1 MQVIGFNLSKV
12 LAERSPDFTR
22 SAINTNI
29 EFSNVEKEKVD
40 LLKDAEAV
48 KISFK
53 FSVIYEDREK
63 KEKKNGEVSCE
74 GVIVLSTSKEE
85 AKDFHKSWKKK
96 EVPKDTMI
104 PLYNVILKKC
114 SLKALQLED
123 DLNLPPHIPF
133 PQIRAQPN
141 QDN

>member
-1 MQVIGFNLSKV
+1 MQVIGFNLTKV
-12 LAERSPDFTR
+12 LAERSPNFTR

-53 FSVIYEDREK
+53 FSIIYEDREK
-63 KEKKNGEVSCE
+63 KDKKNGEVSCE

-114 SLKALQLED
+114 SVNALQLED

-133 PQIRAQPN
+133 PQVRAQPPK
-141 QDN
+141 DN